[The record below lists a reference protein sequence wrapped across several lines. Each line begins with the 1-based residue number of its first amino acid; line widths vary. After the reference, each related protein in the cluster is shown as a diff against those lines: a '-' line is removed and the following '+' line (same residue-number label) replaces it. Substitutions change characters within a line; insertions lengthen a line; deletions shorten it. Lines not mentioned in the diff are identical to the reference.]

1 MDNIFEI
8 VVGVLFAL
16 VGWFGNVFW
25 TSLTELQKA
34 DKLLAEKVSNIELL
48 VVGDY
53 IKKEDMSVFK
63 DEVMRKLDKVLDKLD
78 TKVDK

>member
-1 MDNIFEI
+1 MENWFEV
-8 VVGVLFAL
+8 VVGLLFAL

-25 TSLTELQKA
+25 TSLTDLQKA
-34 DKLLAEKVSNIELL
+34 DKELASKVNNIELL

-53 IKKEDMSVFK
+53 IKKIDMSGFRE
-63 DEVMRKLDKVLDKLD
+63 EVMSKLDKVLDKLD